1 MKSIDP
7 NVAFQSAEKAIA
19 KGDWGGARRAY
30 GRVLKSMPRDWRGFY
45 RAGLIEARGGH
56 YLQAEKALG
65 RARALAPD
73 NPDITANLA
82 QVYLLMDRPALAL
95 DLLQAIAEKT
105 PNISEI
111 HHRIGLACQELGRF
125 EEAEEAYRRA
135 MELGSSDPAVLNN
148 RAVVLQNLGRSMEAI
163 SLLEMLVQP
172 GGGDAGTEMLNNL
185 GNLYRVVGRFDDSA
199 AIFTTAV
206 SRAPTVSSLHRNLAL
221 LNRDRGD
228 IARGIAA
235 ARRAAIC
242 APNVMDGLVIIA
254 EMLEHRADLKDATH
268 LLRRAVIGA
277 PMNADAVTLLA
288 RIQRREGD
296 AVGALDVL
304 ERASSRGEALPGEH
318 KLLFEAAQAEQS
330 LGRFS
335 EAFESLVEANRR
347 QLAAMPTG
355 RVDPDRVFQQVRGL
369 GRLVDTIDPEEFLA
383 ASSEDADGPVFLVGF
398 PRSGT
403 TLLDQVLD
411 SHPEVVVL
419 EERPLVAGMI
429 ARVKSNGYRYPE
441 DLARLDDAT
450 VAALRRGYLTDRDR
464 YINVPGGHVFVDK
477 MPLNIVHAALI
488 RRVFPNARFLL
499 ALRDPRDVCLSC
511 FMQSFELN
519 DWMAA
524 FTDIKTTAELF
535 NVVFDLWRRT
545 SERLSL
551 DYHTVRYEDLIKDL
565 RATASAAIGYLGLDW
580 VEDMASFHEHA
591 KRRGHL
597 NTPSHAQVTQPVYS
611 HAVQRWKRYGAAMD
625 EPARIL
631 EPSRIALGYG
641 A

>member
-1 MKSIDP
+1 
-7 NVAFQSAEKAIA
+7 
-19 KGDWGGARRAY
+19 
-30 GRVLKSMPRDWRGFY
+30 
-45 RAGLIEARGGH
+45 
-56 YLQAEKALG
+56 
-65 RARALAPD
+65 
-73 NPDITANLA
+73 
-82 QVYLLMDRPALAL
+82 
-95 DLLQAIAEKT
+95 
-105 PNISEI
+105 
-111 HHRIGLACQELGRF
+111 
-125 EEAEEAYRRA
+125 
-135 MELGSSDPAVLNN
+135 
-148 RAVVLQNLGRSMEAI
+148 
-163 SLLEMLVQP
+163 
-172 GGGDAGTEMLNNL
+172 
-185 GNLYRVVGRFDDSA
+185 
-199 AIFTTAV
+199 
-206 SRAPTVSSLHRNLAL
+206 
-221 LNRDRGD
+221 
-228 IARGIAA
+228 
-235 ARRAAIC
+235 
-242 APNVMDGLVIIA
+242 
-254 EMLEHRADLKDATH
+254 
-268 LLRRAVIGA
+268 
-277 PMNADAVTLLA
+277 
-288 RIQRREGD
+288 
-296 AVGALDVL
+296 
-304 ERASSRGEALPGEH
+304 
-318 KLLFEAAQAEQS
+318 
-330 LGRFS
+330 
-335 EAFESLVEANRR
+335 
-347 QLAAMPTG
+347 
-355 RVDPDRVFQQVRGL
+355 
-369 GRLVDTIDPEEFLA
+369 
-383 ASSEDADGPVFLVGF
+383 VFLVGF

-450 VAALRRGYLTDRDR
+450 VATLRRGYLTDRDR

-524 FTDIKTTAELF
+524 FTDINTTAELF
-535 NVVFDLWRRT
+535 NVVFDLWCRT

-551 DYHTVRYEDLIKDL
+551 DYHTVRYEDLIEDL
-565 RATASAAIGYLGLDW
+565 RATASAAIGYLGLEWD
-580 VEDMASFHEHA
+580 EGMATFHEHA